1 MSIHIKVLGCDPKDC
16 VLHSYALATHPGLKF
31 SGESVPFQLSCAAR
45 LLTKEAFH
53 CHRYIIGAYEAKT
66 AEYVSKRSI
75 MGVWPKTVLQALA
88 LNLEADRNGGRYFI
102 PVFGGDF
109 NEHLVVHAS
118 PTQDDFMLHAAT
130 HSGLEGAEMAVRY
143 MRYLLE
149 QSRDA
154 ALAGLQ
160 GDLQM
165 PADLSC

>member
-1 MSIHIKVLGCDPKDC
+1 MPKP
-16 VLHSYALATHPGLKF
+16 LTPYGLNT
-31 SGESVPFQLSCAAR
+31 SGENAPLQPSCAAR
-45 LLTKEAFH
+45 SLTEEAFP
-53 CHRYIIGAYEAKT
+53 CHRWIIGAYEAKT
-66 AEYVSKRSI
+66 ADFVTEERAL
-75 MGVWPKTVLQALA
+75 GVWPQAVLQALA
-88 LNLEADRNGGRYFI
+88 LNHEADRDGGRYFI

-109 NEHLVVHAS
+109 YEHLVVHAS

-130 HSGLEGAEMAVRY
+130 VDVSEEPELAARY

-160 GDLQM
+160 GDPQM

>member
-1 MSIHIKVLGCDPKDC
+1 MPKP
-16 VLHSYALATHPGLKF
+16 LTPYGLNTSGQYAPLQP
-31 SGESVPFQLSCAAR
+31 SCATR
-45 LLTKEAFH
+45 SLTGEAFP
-53 CHRYIIGAYEAKT
+53 CHRWIIGAYEAKT
-66 AEYVSKRSI
+66 ADFVRYYGAI
-75 MGVWPKTVLQALA
+75 GVWPQAVLQALA

-109 NEHLVVHAS
+109 YEHLVVHAS
-118 PTQDDFMLHAAT
+118 PTQDDFMPHAAT
-130 HSGLEGAEMAVRY
+130 LDVSEEPELAARH